1 MIILQKD
8 QDSEVMGRVGE
19 GRVIGSGLGAL
30 VKDQSLRKKLH
41 EGQWFPFSQS
51 PSAIY
56 CAEDV
61 GVMGFGSCAGWP
73 TGWCSRTAARRPQ
86 HTGRWGRPG
95 WLAGS

>member
-41 EGQWFPFSQS
+41 
-51 PSAIY
+51 
-56 CAEDV
+56 
-61 GVMGFGSCAGWP
+61 
-73 TGWCSRTAARRPQ
+73 
-86 HTGRWGRPG
+86 
-95 WLAGS
+95 